1 MPVGELIT
9 VVNKSGKVVKSVS
22 AHVATMLLYF
32 GYLR

>member
-22 AHVATMLLYF
+22 APCRDLDMPVP
-32 GYLR
+32 